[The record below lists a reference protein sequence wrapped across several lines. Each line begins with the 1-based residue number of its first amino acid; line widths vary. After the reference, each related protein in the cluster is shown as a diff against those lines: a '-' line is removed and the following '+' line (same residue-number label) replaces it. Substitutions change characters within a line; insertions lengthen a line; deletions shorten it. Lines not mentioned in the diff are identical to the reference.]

1 VAQDLRQLG
10 GAELAGSA
18 GAVRER
24 REPDPGPLVGLPVGH
39 SPSPR
44 RGVIHVNPAV
54 ALGTAFLL
62 GLAHAIEVDHMIAVT
77 AFVSTRPALRAAAG
91 FGLRWG
97 LGHSIAVFLA
107 GGILI
112 ATGLRW
118 PQQYD
123 TLGEGLV
130 GLLLVAVGVWAMSRA
145 RKLHLHPPE
154 EHGDHA
160 HLHAH
165 RDAAAAHGHGHDTHP
180 TPGHPPA
187 GHHHHDSRH
196 DRHGITGVGLMH
208 GLAGTSAVVA
218 LVPVTLMD
226 RWYVGLGYLV
236 AFGLGTVVAMTA
248 YAVVAAVALRRA
260 SEGSLKWG
268 RLLGRFVGA
277 GSIVVGGWW
286 IWRAVA

>member
-1 VAQDLRQLG
+1 
-10 GAELAGSA
+10 
-18 GAVRER
+18 
-24 REPDPGPLVGLPVGH
+24 
-39 SPSPR
+39 
-44 RGVIHVNPAV
+44 VNPSI
-54 ALGTAFLL
+54 ALGTAFFL

-97 LGHSIAVFLA
+97 LGHSLAVFVA

-118 PQQYD
+118 PAGYD
-123 TLGEGLV
+123 QLGEGLV
-130 GLLLVAVGVWAMSRA
+130 GGLLVAVGIWAMLRA
-145 RKLHLHPPE
+145 RKLHLHAPE

-165 RDAAAAHGHGHDTHP
+165 RAAATAHTHGHHEHAAP
-180 TPGHPPA
+180 VHPPL
-187 GHHHHDSRH
+187 GHHHHHAPHRE
-196 DRHGITGVGLMH
+196 RHGITVVGLMH

-226 RWYVGLGYLV
+226 RKIVGLGYLV
-236 AFGLGTVVAMTA
+236 AFGLGTIVAMTA
-248 YAVVAAVALRRA
+248 YAVVAAAALRRA

-268 RLLGRFVGA
+268 RMLGRFVGM
-277 GSIVVGGWW
+277 GSIGVGLWW
-286 IWRAVA
+286 IGRALG

>member
-1 VAQDLRQLG
+1 M
-10 GAELAGSA
+10 S
-18 GAVRER
+18 
-24 REPDPGPLVGLPVGH
+24 
-39 SPSPR
+39 
-44 RGVIHVNPAV
+44 PAV

-77 AFVSTRPALRAAAG
+77 AFISTRPALRAAAG

-97 LGHSIAVFLA
+97 LGHSLAVFIA

-118 PQQYD
+118 PARFD
-123 TLGEGLV
+123 SLGEAVVGVLLV
-130 GLLLVAVGVWAMSRA
+130 GIGLWAMRRA
-145 RKLHLHPPE
+145 RKLHLHAPE

-165 RDAAAAHGHGHDTHP
+165 RGAEAVHAHAHQPAAEHGHAHP
-180 TPGHPPA
+180 HPPA
-187 GHHHHDSRH
+187 GHHHHGAPK
-196 DRHGITGVGLMH
+196 DRHGITMVGLMH

-226 RWYVGLGYLV
+226 QRIVGLGYLV
-236 AFGLGTVVAMTA
+236 AFGLGTIVAMTA

-260 SEGSLKWG
+260 SEGSLRWG
-268 RLLGRFVGA
+268 RAIGRFVGV
-277 GSIVVGGWW
+277 GSVVVGCWW
-286 IWRAVA
+286 IWRAVGPP